1 MNLAEELVWSI
12 AELSIYIKPALQ
24 ALMDIPIEMAKDILL
39 PDLSLTDLFRVGNS
53 STLIIGSILYVTDI
67 LHIRFR
73 LLYRL
78 LHIMDCFRIYI
89 DVPSQ

>member
-1 MNLAEELVWSI
+1 
-12 AELSIYIKPALQ
+12 
-24 ALMDIPIEMAKDILL
+24 MDIPIEMAKGILL
-39 PDLSLTDLFRVGNS
+39 PDLSLTDLFRVGVG

-78 LHIMDCFRIYI
+78 LQIMDCFLNLHRRAFTVVIFQLI
-89 DVPSQ
+89 L

>member
-1 MNLAEELVWSI
+1 MRIDWFGQSL
-12 AELSIYIKPALQ
+12 ELSIHIKPALQ
-24 ALMDIPIEMAKDILL
+24 ALMDIPIEMAKGILL
-39 PDLSLTDLFRVGNS
+39 PDLSLTDLFRVGVG

-78 LHIMDCFRIYI
+78 LQIMDCFRIYI